1 MTLRLGF
8 LGTGD
13 FAVPALKALHQAGHD
28 LALVI
33 CQPDRPRGR
42 GQQLQAPPVKAAAE
56 ALGLKVFQPEKL
68 RGPEALQ
75 TFSEAKLDLACV
87 VAYGQILPQA
97 ALDAPRLGCVNV
109 HASLLPRW
117 RGAAP
122 IEWALAA
129 GDEAT
134 GVCVQRMVYKLD
146 AGDILLS
153 ERRQLGPMDDAP
165 GLHKELAVSGAAL
178 LLKAVQGLEA
188 GTLRAVP
195 QDEAGVTLAPLLKKS
210 DGYIDFGAT
219 RKVLLDR
226 FRAFKARP
234 GASTKLEKGDT
245 LKVHA
250 MSDGGG
256 GAGETGRLVELGPQG
271 FRVACQ
277 DGTVWLQQVQ
287 GPNARAMTAEE
298 YARGHSVPLGSRFT
312 QPEGA

>member
-13 FAVPALKALHQAGHD
+13 FAVPALKALHAAGHE

-42 GQQLQAPPVKAAAE
+42 GHQLQAPPLKLAAQE
-56 ALGLKVFQPEKL
+56 LGLTVFQPEKL
-68 RGPEALQ
+68 RAPEALQ
-75 TFSEAKLDLACV
+75 VLLDAKLDLGCV

-146 AGDILLS
+146 AGAVLLS
-153 ERRQLGPMDDAP
+153 QRRVLGPDDDAP
-165 GLHKELAVSGAAL
+165 KLHAELAVSGAAL
-178 LLKAVQGLEA
+178 LLQALQGLEQ
-188 GTLRAVP
+188 GSLQAVP

-210 DGYIDFGAT
+210 DGYIDLHAPRQT
-219 RKVLLDR
+219 VLNR

-234 GASTKLEKGDT
+234 GASVQVQGGEL

-250 MSDGGG
+250 MAD
-256 GAGETGRLVELGPQG
+256 AGPQG
-271 FRVACQ
+271 GEPGRLLECSHQGFKVACA
-277 DGTVWLQQVQ
+277 DGAVWLEQVQ
-287 GPNARAMTAEE
+287 GPGAKAMAAED
-298 YARGHSVPLGSRFT
+298 YARGHAVASNSCFIR
-312 QPEGA
+312 PEGA